1 MEGGNKEK
9 EKSDG
14 GHAERHQRK
23 RSGKNTIT
31 REIMDA
37 INRSIGPFRVD
48 LFDLSLRACLV
59 LSDDIL
65 QDIVPEKKYFFFGT
79 QDDM

>member
-48 LFDLSLRACLV
+48 FFDLSLRSCLV
-59 LSDDIL
+59 LSDDVL
-65 QDIVPEKKYFFFGT
+65 QDIVPSQKYFFFGT
-79 QDDM
+79 QEDM